1 MSEKERNI
9 AESLT
14 RACELLPDG
23 KKEYLI
29 GYAEGVAAIVTW
41 ERSGV
46 SLHHTEKE
54 SRAVSPTGCPS
65 QTRRRRDLKR
75 TGEQESIRR
84 EKLRN

>member
-29 GYAEGVAAIVTW
+29 GYAEGVAAMA
-41 ERSGV
+41 EKAKE
-46 SLHHTEKE
+46 HTNGEKE
-54 SRAVSPTGCPS
+54 ARPCRGG
-65 QTRRRRDLKR
+65 DGGKW
-75 TGEQESIRR
+75 GEDHH
-84 EKLRN
+84 

>member
-29 GYAEGVAAIVTW
+29 GYAEGVAAMAEKAK
-41 ERSGV
+41 ERTNGDQ
-46 SLHHTEKE
+46 E
-54 SRAVSPTGCPS
+54 SRQQGGV
-65 QTRRRRDLKR
+65 
-75 TGEQESIRR
+75 I
-84 EKLRN
+84 LRNFGEGGETDGTLFGLAGKHQVWTD

>member
-29 GYAEGVAAIVTW
+29 GYAEGVAAMA
-41 ERSGV
+41 EKARE
-46 SLHHTEKE
+46 HTNGEKE
-54 SRAVSPTGCPS
+54 ARP
-65 QTRRRRDLKR
+65 
-75 TGEQESIRR
+75 
-84 EKLRN
+84 

>member
-29 GYAEGVAAIVTW
+29 GYAEGVAAMAEKAK
-41 ERSGV
+41 ERTNGDQ
-46 SLHHTEKE
+46 E
-54 SRAVSPTGCPS
+54 SR
-65 QTRRRRDLKR
+65 Q
-75 TGEQESIRR
+75 
-84 EKLRN
+84 

>member
-29 GYAEGVAAIVTW
+29 GYAEGVAAMA
-41 ERSGV
+41 EKAKE
-46 SLHHTEKE
+46 HTNGEKK
-54 SRAVSPTGCPS
+54 PPLTG
-65 QTRRRRDLKR
+65 RRRREYNDR
-75 TGEQESIRR
+75 VQACNNQSPQQVGGII
-84 EKLRN
+84 

>member
-29 GYAEGVAAIVTW
+29 GYAEGVAAMAEKWDAGSSFW
-41 ERSGV
+41 EE
-46 SLHHTEKE
+46 LAIQK
-54 SRAVSPTGCPS
+54 RA
-65 QTRRRRDLKR
+65 
-75 TGEQESIRR
+75 
-84 EKLRN
+84 LR

>member
-29 GYAEGVAAIVTW
+29 GYAEGVAAM
-41 ERSGV
+41 
-46 SLHHTEKE
+46 
-54 SRAVSPTGCPS
+54 
-65 QTRRRRDLKR
+65 RRRPRSTPMEKKKPAPDGA
-75 TGEQESIRR
+75 GERGEI
-84 EKLRN
+84 NDI